1 MNLFDLGER
10 KIIEE
15 LKKLYGTIVD
25 DDSYYFPDG
34 KDYVLITTDV
44 ITKKTHIPDDVSPEI
59 AGYFFASLNFSD
71 IAAMGGRPKYFLAS
85 YSMRIDTDFDFFM
98 EFNRGIKKCIEKY
111 KTKMVGGDTKE
122 GDDFT
127 ATGIAI
133 GKVNRN
139 YILLRR
145 NFKEDQVVAVTNSL
159 GKNAAGYYLWK
170 NGIKEGAE
178 KLLDIE
184 PRIEEGIAL
193 SKHGAKAAMDLSDGV
208 FSSIDQ
214 IKKLTGTGFKIF
226 IDKIPIHPLAVEV
239 SRDLKIPLE
248 EISLNFGGDYELL
261 FSVDRSKWQKLKEK
275 MEKNN
280 FKVSEIGETW
290 KGENILV
297 KEGKEVKIKYHGYEH
312 FTRSTLL

>member
-25 DDSYYFPDG
+25 DDSYYFAEG
-34 KDYVLITTDV
+34 KDYILITTDV
-44 ITKKTHIPDDVSPEI
+44 ITKKTHIPDDVSPEL

-71 IAAMGGRPKYFLAS
+71 IAAMGGRPKYFLTS

-98 EFNRGIKKCIEKY
+98 EFNRGIKKCIKKY

-127 ATGIAI
+127 ATGIAV

-139 YILLRR
+139 YILLRK
-145 NFKEDQVVAVTNSL
+145 NFKEDQVVAV
-159 GKNAAGYYLWK
+159 
-170 NGIKEGAE
+170 
-178 KLLDIE
+178 
-184 PRIEEGIAL
+184 
-193 SKHGAKAAMDLSDGV
+193 
-208 FSSIDQ
+208 
-214 IKKLTGTGFKIF
+214 
-226 IDKIPIHPLAVEV
+226 
-239 SRDLKIPLE
+239 
-248 EISLNFGGDYELL
+248 ISLNFGGDYELL
-261 FSVDRSKWQKLKEK
+261 FSVDRSKWQNLKEK